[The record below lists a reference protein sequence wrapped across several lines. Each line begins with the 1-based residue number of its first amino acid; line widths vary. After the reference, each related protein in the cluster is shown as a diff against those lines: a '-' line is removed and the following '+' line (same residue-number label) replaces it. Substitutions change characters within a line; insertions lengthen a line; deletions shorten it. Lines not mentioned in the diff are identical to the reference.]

1 MTPSREVSQTELEA
15 LYLDAYSS
23 EPFVR
28 FTRDLPTPKATAGSN
43 RYDVSVRFDARGGRI
58 VAFGALYNL
67 VKGMSGEA
75 IQNMNLM
82 LGFEEVAGLSAW
94 GMWP

>member
-1 MTPSREVSQTELEA
+1 VSQTELEA